1 MASRLRTAVGVCALL
16 VASASLASAQAVEVS
31 PIAGTRAGGDLF
43 EVAAGRALDVDFAPV
58 VGGALNVDLG
68 EGLSFEGIYSHQ
80 WAKEAGIRLSIDH
93 YLAGGRQE
101 FGTGRARPFLSGLLG
116 LTRYAANGDGE
127 IRFTLAAGGGL
138 KVAMQRHLGLR
149 LDSRV
154 STTFVDAE
162 ARAVACSPGMCLVAG
177 NAALVWQIEFSG
189 GLVVIF

>member
-1 MASRLRTAVGVCALL
+1 MPGFRTAVLVCALIAA
-16 VASASLASAQAVEVS
+16 VCGRASAQTVEVS

-68 EGLSFEGIYSHQ
+68 EGLSFEGIYTHQ
-80 WAKEAGIRLSIDH
+80 WTREGGVRLTTDQW
-93 YLAGGRQE
+93 LAGGRQE
-101 FGTGRARPFLSGLLG
+101 FGLGRARPFLSGLLG

-127 IRFTLAAGGGL
+127 IRFSLAAGGGL
-138 KVAMQRHLGLR
+138 KVAMQRHLGVR

-162 ARAVACSPGMCLVAG
+162 ARAVACTPGMCLVAG

-189 GLVVIF
+189 GLVIIF

>member
-1 MASRLRTAVGVCALL
+1 MLRLGTAVCVGALIAAGAGH
-16 VASASLASAQAVEVS
+16 VSAQTVEVS

-68 EGLSFEGIYSHQ
+68 DGLSFEGIYTHQ
-80 WAKEAGIRLSIDH
+80 WTKQEGLRLTTDQW
-93 YLAGGRQE
+93 LAGGRQE
-101 FGTGRARPFLSGLLG
+101 FGMGRARPFLSGLFG

-162 ARAVACSPGMCLVAG
+162 ARAVACTPGMCLVAG
-177 NAALVWQIEFSG
+177 HAALVWQIEFSG

>member
-16 VASASLASAQAVEVS
+16 LASASLASAQAVEVS

-58 VGGALNVDLG
+58 IGGALNVDLG
-68 EGLSFEGIYSHQ
+68 EGLAFEGISSHQ
-80 WAKEAGIRLSIDH
+80 WAKEAGVRLSVDH

-138 KVAMQRHLGLR
+138 KVAMQRHLAVR

-177 NAALVWQIEFSG
+177 NAALVWQMEFSG
-189 GLVVIF
+189 GLIFIF

>member
-1 MASRLRTAVGVCALL
+1 MRNRLATAFALCSLLTLCAGR
-16 VASASLASAQAVEVS
+16 AYAQTVELS

-68 EGLSFEGIYSHQ
+68 DGLSFEGIYSHQ
-80 WAKEAGIRLSIDH
+80 WAKEAGYRLSVDH

-101 FGTGRARPFLSGLLG
+101 FGSGRARPFLSGLLG

-127 IRFTLAAGGGL
+127 IRFTIAAGGGL
-138 KVAMQRHLGLR
+138 KVSMQRHLGLR

-162 ARAVACSPGMCLVAG
+162 ARAVACSPGLCLVAG
-177 NAALVWQIEFSG
+177 NAALVWQMEFTG
-189 GLVVIF
+189 GLIVIF

>member
-16 VASASLASAQAVEVS
+16 LASARLASAQAVEVS

-80 WAKEAGIRLSIDH
+80 WAKEAGVRLSVDH

-138 KVAMQRHLGLR
+138 KVAMQRHLAVR

-177 NAALVWQIEFSG
+177 NAALVWQMEFSG
-189 GLVVIF
+189 GLIFIF

>member
-1 MASRLRTAVGVCALL
+1 MLRLGTAVCVCALIAAGAGD
-16 VASASLASAQAVEVS
+16 VSAQAVEVS

-68 EGLSFEGIYSHQ
+68 EGLSFEGIYTHQ
-80 WAKEAGIRLSIDH
+80 WTKQSELRLTTDQW
-93 YLAGGRQE
+93 LAGGRQE
-101 FGTGRARPFLSGLLG
+101 FGLGRARPFLSGLLG

-162 ARAVACSPGMCLVAG
+162 ARAIACSPGMCLVAG

>member
-1 MASRLRTAVGVCALL
+1 MSTRLQAGLGLLALL
-16 VASASLASAQAVEVS
+16 ALGAPRASAQVVEVS

-58 VGGALNVDLG
+58 IGGALNVDLG

-80 WAKEAGIRLSIDH
+80 WAKDAGVRLSVDH

-101 FGTGRARPFLSGLLG
+101 FGAGRARPFLSGLFG

-177 NAALVWQIEFSG
+177 NAALVWQMEFSG
-189 GLVVIF
+189 GLVFIF